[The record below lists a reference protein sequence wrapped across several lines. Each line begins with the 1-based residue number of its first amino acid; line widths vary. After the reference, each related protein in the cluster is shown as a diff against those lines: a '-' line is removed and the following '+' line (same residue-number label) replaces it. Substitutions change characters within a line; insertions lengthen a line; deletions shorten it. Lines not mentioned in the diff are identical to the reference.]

1 MPNPVTNIKTNP
13 TRFVEPKRE
22 ETFLDERE
30 LVGSNVEGIDIRG
43 EAGIGLLGAVGAKMT
58 NRLENVQKHERRCS
72 KKKITYRMRVLIL
85 RVSMS

>member
-13 TRFVEPKRE
+13 TRFDEPKRE

-58 NRLENVQKHERRCS
+58 DRLENV
-72 KKKITYRMRVLIL
+72 
-85 RVSMS
+85 